1 MKNIYLPEG
10 CLLSTPEN
18 QEYIS
23 SISGLERAFV
33 EGKILESTVSFCD
46 SSFRLHIELNGM
58 VGIMDKEETLYCR
71 EGEHTKDI
79 AIITRVGKPIAF
91 KVIGFRRENGIIVA
105 VLSRR
110 KAQEECQR
118 EYLSS
123 LRAGDIVR
131 ARVTHLESFG
141 AFVDIGCGLSSLL
154 TVDSISVSRISHPRD
169 RLTVGEEIY
178 VVVKSRDEQSGR
190 LYVSMKELLGTW
202 EENAREF
209 EVGQTVLGIVRS
221 IEDYGVFIE
230 LAPNLAGLAEIR
242 SDTRDIEIARI
253 GAHTAVYIKSILP
266 DRMKIK
272 LVLIDS
278 YRQSTPQIKHRYFID
293 CESVKHISRW
303 VYSPATSS
311 KIIESVF
318 EE

>member
-10 CLLSTPEN
+10 CLLNTPEN

-46 SSFRLHIELNGM
+46 SSFRLHIELNG
-58 VGIMDKEETLYCR
+58 VLGIMDKEEALFCR
-71 EGEHTKDI
+71 EGEHSKDI

-110 KAQEECQR
+110 KAQEECHN
-118 EYLSS
+118 EYLST
-123 LRAGDIVR
+123 LRGGDILR

-141 AFVDIGCGLSSLL
+141 AFVDVGCGLSSLL

-169 RLTVGEEIY
+169 RLCVGEEIY
-178 VVVKSRDEQSGR
+178 VVVKSRDENNGR

-242 SDTRDIEIARI
+242 SDTRDPEIAKI

-272 LVLIDS
+272 LVLIDT
-278 YRQSTPQIKHRYFID
+278 YRGTAPQNKHRYFID
-293 CESVKHISRW
+293 CERVTHLSHW
-303 VYSPATSS
+303 VYSPPTSN
-311 KIIESVF
+311 KLVETFF
-318 EE
+318 EN

>member
-1 MKNIYLPEG
+1 MKNTYLPEG
-10 CLLSTPEN
+10 CLLNTPEN

-46 SSFRLHIELNGM
+46 SSFRLHIELNGIM
-58 VGIMDKEETLYCR
+58 GIMDKEETLYCR
-71 EGEHTKDI
+71 EGEHSKDI
-79 AIITRVGKPIAF
+79 AIITRVGKPISF

-110 KAQEECQR
+110 KAQEECQK

-123 LRAGDIVR
+123 LCAGDIIC

-169 RLTVGEEIY
+169 RLSVGEEIY

-242 SDTRDIEIARI
+242 SDTRDTEIAKI

-278 YRQSTPQIKHRYFID
+278 YRQNTPQSKHRYFID
-293 CESVKHISRW
+293 CNNTKHISRW
-303 VYSPATSS
+303 VYSPPTSS
-311 KIIESVF
+311 KVIESVF

>member
-10 CLLSTPEN
+10 SLIASPEN

-46 SSFRLHIELNGM
+46 SSFRLHIDLNGIT
-58 VGIMDKEETLYCR
+58 GIMDKEETVFCR

-91 KVIGFRRENGIIVA
+91 KVIGFRRENGDIVA

-110 KAQEECQR
+110 KAQEECHSA
-118 EYLSS
+118 YLNS
-123 LRAGDIVR
+123 LCAGDIIR
-131 ARVTHLESFG
+131 AKVTHLESFG
-141 AFVDIGCGLSSLL
+141 AFVDVGCGLSSLL

-169 RLTVGEEIY
+169 RLCVGDDIF
-178 VVVKSRDEQSGR
+178 VVVKSRDEQNGR

-242 SDTRDIEIARI
+242 ADSRDTEIAKI
-253 GAHTAVYIKSILP
+253 GAYTAVYIKSILP

-272 LVLIDS
+272 LVLIDT
-278 YRQSTPQIKHRYFID
+278 YRKTAPQNKHRYFID
-293 CESVKHISRW
+293 CENVSHLSRW
-303 VYSPATSS
+303 VYSPATST
-311 KIIESVF
+311 KLVETVF
-318 EE
+318 D